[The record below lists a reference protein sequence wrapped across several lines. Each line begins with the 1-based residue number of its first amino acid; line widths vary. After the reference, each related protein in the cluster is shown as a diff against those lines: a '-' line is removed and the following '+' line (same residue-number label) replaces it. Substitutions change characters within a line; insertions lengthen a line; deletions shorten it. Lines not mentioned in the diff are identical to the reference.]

1 MRCEPFVEAFD
12 LENASKGIKFDQLT
26 PKIHK
31 AILDIFI
38 AFQARY
44 GKEIESLGNLN
55 KSRGLY
61 GVDIMVDQ
69 DLNAK
74 VLEITFAP
82 DMNRFCKF

>member
-1 MRCEPFVEAFD
+1 M
-12 LENASKGIKFDQLT
+12 LT

-38 AFQARY
+38 AYQSRY
-44 GKEIESLGNLN
+44 GKEIENLGNLE

-61 GVDIMVDQ
+61 GADIMVDQ